1 MSGYRHLHVPENTDF
16 LTFKIRKMK
25 TLKTL
30 FTAAI
35 ILVTVSLA
43 NAQSDKT
50 ERTIGIKTEKIKV
63 SGTCGMDK
71 RRIETTTYSVDG
83 VKSAVWN
90 EYTQIL
96 VLKYSVFKKEAGDKA
111 QRSIAAAGND
121 TEKYK
126 ADDSVYNRLPDCCHY
141 RTMRL

>member
-1 MSGYRHLHVPENTDF
+1 
-16 LTFKIRKMK
+16 MK
-25 TLKTL
+25 KLKV
-30 FTAAI
+30 FFAVAI
-35 ILVTVSLA
+35 LLVTVSFA

-71 RRIETTTYSVDG
+71 RRIETAAYKIDG

-90 EYTQIL
+90 EYSQML
-96 VLKYSVFKKEAGDKA
+96 VLKYSVFRKEAGDKV
-111 QRSIAAAGND
+111 QKSIASVGND

-126 ADDSVYNRLPDCCHY
+126 AEDSVYNKLPDCCHY
-141 RTMRL
+141 RTMQL